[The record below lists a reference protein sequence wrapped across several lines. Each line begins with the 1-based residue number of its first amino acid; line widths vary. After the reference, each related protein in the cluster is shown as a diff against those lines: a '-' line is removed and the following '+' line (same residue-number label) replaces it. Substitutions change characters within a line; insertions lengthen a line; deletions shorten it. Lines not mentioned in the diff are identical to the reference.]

1 MNVWI
6 TGGAG
11 FIGSALARQ
20 LNINGIKD
28 IVIIDDL
35 TNGEKF
41 SNLKKIEYLEQT
53 KKKRIELSKNAM
65 EAIKNRE
72 NWQQRVDTIIN
83 DLSIINKG
91 K

>member
-11 FIGSALARQ
+11 FIGSALAKQ
-20 LNINGIKD
+20 LNTNGIKD

-41 SNLKKIEYLEQT
+41 FIENTCEIKRGDNNALVEDVVKR
-53 KKKRIELSKNAM
+53 KKKSYKLLQLYQS
-65 EAIKNRE
+65 
-72 NWQQRVDTIIN
+72 
-83 DLSIINKG
+83 L
-91 K
+91 

>member
-11 FIGSALARQ
+11 FIGSALAKQ
-20 LNINGIKD
+20 LNTNGIKD

-41 SNLKKIEYLEQT
+41 ANLKKIEYLFV
-53 KKKRIELSKNAM
+53 INSKN
-65 EAIKNRE
+65 
-72 NWQQRVDTIIN
+72 
-83 DLSIINKG
+83 
-91 K
+91 